1 MASIRRLKKDVDY
14 LTFAVIADCMNY
26 NATTEKN
33 DPEVVNI
40 VKDMVEYRNETR
52 GKISNRKSFN
62 GKKEAREYYKGISI
76 DLLKRV
82 DGEFTRLSDL
92 IKKNAK

>member
-26 NATTEKN
+26 NSTTEKN

-40 VKDMVEYRNETR
+40 VKDMVEYRNEVR
-52 GKISNRKSFN
+52 SKISGRKSFN
-62 GKKEAREYYKGISI
+62 DKKEAKTYYKGISI
-76 DLLKRV
+76 DLLKTI
-82 DGEFTRLSDL
+82 DGEFTRLSEL
-92 IKKNAK
+92 IKKNA

>member
-52 GKISNRKSFN
+52 GKISNRESFN

>member
-26 NATTEKN
+26 NSTTEKN

-40 VKDMVEYRNETR
+40 VKNMVEYRNEVR
-52 GKISNRKSFN
+52 GKISSRKSF
-62 GKKEAREYYKGISI
+62 GDKKEAKAYYKEISI
-76 DLLKRV
+76 GLLKTV
-82 DGEFTRLSDL
+82 DGEFTRLSEV
-92 IKKNAK
+92 IKKNA